1 MRMSPPITGTL
12 WREVCAGGIVLDEE
26 YIPEGYDVGVS
37 LYAVHHNEALFPD
50 SYTFKP
56 ERWIPGEC
64 GSPEALERARH
75 AFNPFSLGARAC
87 AGRNMAYMELSDTL
101 ARTVWYLDFRRAEGS
116 MGSIGAGVQGAR
128 NGRDKV
134 REFQMQEYLTVHHEG
149 PFLQFRARKEVGQEL
164 LKNREATGTGST
176 AVHEAD

>member
-12 WREVCAGGIVLDEE
+12 WREVCPGGIVLDNEF
-26 YIPEGYDVGVS
+26 IPEGIDVGVS

-56 ERWIPGEC
+56 ERWIPGE
-64 GSPEALERARH
+64 GSSLKTLERARH

-101 ARTVWYLDFRRAEGS
+101 ARTIWYLDFRRADGPVGS
-116 MGSIGAGVQGAR
+116 VGGGVAGAR

-134 REFQMQEYLTVHHEG
+134 HEFQMHEYLTVHHEG
-149 PFLQFRARKEVGQEL
+149 PFLQFRARETIHPQLSPE
-164 LKNREATGTGST
+164 
-176 AVHEAD
+176 